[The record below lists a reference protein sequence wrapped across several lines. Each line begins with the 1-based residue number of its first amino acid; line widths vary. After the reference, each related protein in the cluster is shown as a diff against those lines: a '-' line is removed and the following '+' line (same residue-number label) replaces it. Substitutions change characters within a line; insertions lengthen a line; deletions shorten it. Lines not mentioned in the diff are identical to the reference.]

1 MKLKEQI
8 QLLHENQKSL
18 KAKLAE
24 KKALDLQKAEEIQT
38 LTLKFEDFL
47 QNIQENS
54 EDFDQD
60 VINLNQELEKIGKLE
75 KKLDKHLSRHS

>member
-8 QLLHENQKSL
+8 QLLQENQKSL